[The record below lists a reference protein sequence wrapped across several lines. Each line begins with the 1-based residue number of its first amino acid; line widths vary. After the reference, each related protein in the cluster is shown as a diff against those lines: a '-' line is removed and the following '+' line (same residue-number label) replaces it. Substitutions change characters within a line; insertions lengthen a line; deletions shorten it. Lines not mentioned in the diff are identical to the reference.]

1 MGIESKGLSRRTFL
15 TGAIAATTGGILAA
29 SGCAPTTSASGEP
42 AVDGAMA
49 ETGSEEMPAS
59 SKQIPKKFDIDMA
72 NVEPIE
78 AIGEPATYDYET
90 DILVIGYGNGG
101 TNAALTGLLRGC
113 SVMAME
119 RSTRDNWCEHG
130 GTVFPVI
137 FGEPSWVEEMG
148 LPDWSEETI
157 KQFVTSRTTEKLSK
171 QDFDAA
177 VNFYKNCPLAFQQIQ
192 DLGEGCAFFRNR
204 GIDSWTKAP
213 CFTPLNDNLSEGGS
227 VTYPWVNKY
236 FAVENVICKRSEEK
250 GLQVLWGTPATN
262 LIVDSSGAVV
272 GARGVDAEGN
282 VVYVRAKATIDCVGG
297 FAANHDMI
305 AYYGFTDD
313 VCGCNVQGLNDDG
326 AGMRMCQGAGAGV
339 RGLPRMDC
347 VADCGFDTLELG
359 LPWNLIYQCPTI
371 TDKYVS
377 SYIDPSIFI
386 ARQPHSLRVN
396 KYGYRYVGEDAS
408 WADKVFYGAKQP
420 EKHVFVIMDSNMR
433 EKFEEIYVG
442 DRNGICEYPIT
453 EDRMIYFSDDDIRPL
468 PDWEIG
474 LNKSVEDGLT
484 IKANTLEELAEKLGI
499 NVDNF
504 LETVENYNAM
514 CAAGEDTEFGKGA
527 DFLYP
532 IVDAPFYGME
542 RKGGLVWV
550 APGGVPCDK
559 DLHVLDEVGNVI
571 PGLFAGANDAALT
584 NVTSGDPKCKGVL
597 PIGAGYALTVGY
609 MAANTA
615 ADEIGAGT
623 LSADPVTIGASGEV
637 DEATAATE
645 AARSAMCTSCHAAP
659 SRANFASM
667 NEEEIVDM
675 FTTNHDGISVD
686 EETAKLFAEYAAS

>member
-1 MGIESKGLSRRTFL
+1 MGIEDKDLSRRSFL
-15 TGAIAATTGGILAA
+15 TGAIAATTGGILAV
-29 SGCAPTTSASGEP
+29 SGCAPTTPANSEP
-42 AVDGAMA
+42 AVDGAIA
-49 ETGSEEMPAS
+49 DTGLEEMPAS
-59 SKQIPKKFDIDMA
+59 GKRIPKKFDIDMA

-157 KQFVTSRTTEKLSK
+157 KQFVASRTTEKLSK

-236 FAVENVICKRSEEK
+236 FAVENVIYKRSEEK

-262 LIVDSSGAVV
+262 LIVDSSGAVI

-347 VADCGFDTLELG
+347 VADCGLDTLELG
-359 LPWNLIYQCPTI
+359 LPWNLIYECPTI

-396 KYGYRYVGEDAS
+396 KYGYRFVGEDAS

-420 EKHVFVIMDSNMR
+420 EKHVFVVMDSNMR

-453 EDRMIYFSDDDIRPL
+453 EDRTIYFSDDDIRPL

-474 LNKSVEDGLT
+474 LNKSVEDGFT
-484 IKANTLEELAEKLGI
+484 VKADTLEELAEKLGI

-504 LETVENYNAM
+504 LETVESYNAM

-584 NVTSGDPKCKGVL
+584 NVTSGDPKCKAVL

-615 ADEIGAGT
+615 ADEISAGT
-623 LSADPVTIGASGEV
+623 LSAGPVTIGASGEV
-637 DEATAATE
+637 DKTTAATE

-667 NEEEIVDM
+667 NEGEIVDM